1 MADYPFYDKQPGP
14 ERREKL
20 NELYAAWEA
29 AMGNVVKGDKGWSPL
44 IRAVADGER
53 AVLQLY
59 DWTGGQGTKPTQ
71 TGYLGATGYVSDI
84 SLAIDFRGPIGTQG
98 NPGPANTLS
107 IGTVS
112 SGTNAS
118 ATITGTSPSQVLSL
132 VLPKGDTG
140 DQGPKGDIGE
150 TGPQGLKGDKG
161 DKGDTGDTGGAA
173 TISVGS
179 VTTGGAGTSASV
191 DNSGTSSAAILNF
204 TIPRGDKG
212 EQGIQG
218 VQGLQGVA
226 GDAATIAVGTVTTG
240 AAGTQVEVVN
250 VGSPSA
256 AVFDF
261 TIPKGQDGAGAGD
274 MLKADYDSVGD
285 GVVNAARAVPWDG
298 ITEKP
303 VVIASGA
310 TSADA
315 RAVIDAVSS
324 GELTTGLN
332 GKVDKVAGKGLSTND
347 YTNADKA
354 KLAGIAADATKNSS
368 DSELLNRANHTGTQA
383 ISTVTNLQDALD
395 TKVESLALGSGNS
408 VGVYTFQNGADTY
421 YTASVQASPE
431 TLVMRSDENGGT
443 FETPTPVNAN
453 DAANKGYVDGQ
464 INTLNTSVS
473 TALGLKANI
482 ANPVLKAEKTVA
494 SNITSTVIDASVSGF
509 HYKAVTSG
517 TIFSFSNPPGA
528 NSAQILVVEL
538 EMQASAVVSF
548 LGAVWDGA
556 APTLTNGMIHT
567 LVFYYCPSVGN
578 RATSWRGFMVGK
590 GIARV

>member
-20 NELYAAWEA
+20 NELYATWEA
-29 AMGNVVKGDKGWSPL
+29 AIGGVVKGDKGWSPL

-53 AVLQLY
+53 VVLQLY

-98 NPGPANTLS
+98 NPGPANTLT

-118 ATITGTSPSQVLSL
+118 ATITGISPSQVLNL

-140 DQGPKGDIGE
+140 DQGQKGDIGE

-161 DKGDTGDTGGAA
+161 DKGDTGDTGAAA

-285 GVVNAARAVPWDG
+285 GVVNAARAVPWGG
-298 ITEKP
+298 ITDKP

-310 TSADA
+310 TQEDA
-315 RAVIDAVSS
+315 RSSIGAVAASDVSALNATKANVLGGTNGLYVSGGTYLNVISWNSMGNVSS
-324 GELTTGLN
+324 NT
-332 GKVDKVAGKGLSTND
+332 S
-347 YTNADKA
+347 
-354 KLAGIAADATKNSS
+354 
-368 DSELLNRANHTGTQA
+368 
-383 ISTVTNLQDALD
+383 
-395 TKVESLALGSGNS
+395 
-408 VGVYTFQNGADTY
+408 
-421 YTASVQASPE
+421 
-431 TLVMRSDENGGT
+431 
-443 FETPTPVNAN
+443 
-453 DAANKGYVDGQ
+453 
-464 INTLNTSVS
+464 INLNTSLNHKLNV
-473 TALGLKANI
+473 TANI
-482 ANPVLKAEKTVA
+482 TLDATNVNPGKTGDIV
-494 SNITSTVIDASVSGF
+494 ITTPS
-509 HYKAVTSG
+509 AVTVSWAAKWKFLG
-517 TIFSFSNPPGA
+517 SVPNIGGAGETWVVSYKVFDANTIY
-528 NSAQILVVEL
+528 
-538 EMQASAVVSF
+538 ASAVKV
-548 LGAVWDGA
+548 A
-556 APTLTNGMIHT
+556 
-567 LVFYYCPSVGN
+567 
-578 RATSWRGFMVGK
+578 
-590 GIARV
+590 